1 MDKTPIHKN
10 AKKATPIFIRDFIQ
24 FNKKSFTTWGCLVN
38 EKHSN
43 EVDLYH
49 NKLNTFIMNLHPK
62 KLFPEIDNIELLN
75 HQVVTKRDLLNFG
88 NLLLNEIKSSAHKE
102 EIPQWL
108 KSSEVRKLLK
118 ISPGTLQN
126 LRIKGTLKYKR
137 VGGIIYYKYE
147 DINKMLNQ

>member
-1 MDKTPIHKN
+1 
-10 AKKATPIFIRDFIQ
+10 
-24 FNKKSFTTWGCLVN
+24 
-38 EKHSN
+38 
-43 EVDLYH
+43 
-49 NKLNTFIMNLHPK
+49 MNLHPK

-88 NLLLNEIKSSAHKE
+88 NLLLNEIKAGAQKE
-102 EIPQWL
+102 EMPQWL
-108 KSSEVRKLLK
+108 KSAEVRKLLK

-126 LRIKGTLKYKR
+126 LRITGTLKYKR